1 MTNEVFKFEEFFS
14 KLESFNKEELNLLCN
29 VWENGHD
36 NVACKALK
44 EYEEFAIIEESKLA
58 PHAPSPVTYKDMER
72 IALKYGTTI
81 EAMKKHW
88 KCIQQNK

>member
-1 MTNEVFKFEEFFS
+1 M
-14 KLESFNKEELNLLCN
+14 
-29 VWENGHD
+29 
-36 NVACKALK
+36 K
-44 EYEEFAIIEESKLA
+44 EYEEFAIIEEGKLA